1 MQGVLSA
8 YQQIGGLPDDWRWRK
23 MVSSEPDFIRSATIV
38 TSESQWGIDKVKA
51 IHPQADCR
59 MVEYGVHPSFYDLE
73 WQPDAQ
79 NPYAL
84 FVGGADKR
92 KGVDLLSQPFMM
104 CWNRTSASASSSRI
118 KRSESPADD
127 PKSEP

>member
-1 MQGVLSA
+1 VHIRLGYGTFFAWQAPSTRSMNVRGRLIATSGMCLCSQEMGISCLSRSEA
-8 YQQIGGLPDDWRWRK
+8 VGSDPKLP
-23 MVSSEPDFIRSATIV
+23 T
-38 TSESQWGIDKVKA
+38 
-51 IHPQADCR
+51 R
-59 MVEYGVHPSFYDLE
+59 MLTALHLLLTA
-73 WQPDAQ
+73 DAQ
-79 NPYAL
+79 APT
-84 FVGGADKR
+84 R